1 MKTPARERAGVSLM
15 AVSAELSPIVAA
27 IIFMAIVVSIIMTAI
42 PITMTAVLPADI
54 MAVNPTMPKAR
65 PMAWHPHH
73 FIVAVP
79 VTRAMGVVR
88 PVASFDYNAIRS
100 NSGGNKNTRRNY
112 SDK

>member
-27 IIFMAIVVSIIMTAI
+27 IIVMAIVVSIIMTAI